1 MIDLNPIQPICIA
14 GEWRAGGGDL
24 YESLYPATGE
34 AVARLHAASLEDVE
48 EAMAGAHRA
57 FRESGWAQR
66 KPHERATV
74 LYRIAALIRE
84 RSEELAQLQRLDNGK
99 PIRETRNLVASA
111 AATFQFFAAA
121 CETLEESITPSR
133 GDFVSMSVYEPMGV
147 VVAITPWNSPIAS
160 EAQKLAP
167 ALAAGNAVVV
177 KPAEITPLAALA
189 LARICDEA
197 GLPRGL
203 VSVLPGKGALIGDA
217 LTRHPLARRVSFTGG
232 TRTGKHIARIA
243 ADKMMPVSLELGGK
257 SPTMVLADAD
267 LDHAVAGVLYG
278 IFSSSGESC
287 IAGSRLFVASERY
300 DEFMER
306 LATGAAALRVG
317 NPADERTQMGPLI
330 SARHRESVERYVE
343 MGVAEGGRL
352 RTGGVRPHGA
362 AFDRGYFY
370 TPTIIEGLTNDARLC
385 QEEVF
390 GPVLVAMPFDS
401 EEALIEEA
409 NDSYYALAAG
419 IWTRDFQRA
428 WRLGRAVQAGTVWIN
443 TYKQFSISTPFGGWR
458 DSGLGREKGRL
469 GILQYMEQKSL
480 YWGLN
485 EQPLAWA
492 GSH

>member
-317 NPADERTQMGPLI
+317 DPADERTQMGPLI

-370 TPTIIEGLTNDARLC
+370 TPTIIEGLTNGARLC
-385 QEEVF
+385 REEVF
-390 GPVLVAMPFDS
+390 GPVLVAMPFAS

-409 NDSYYALAAG
+409 NDSCYALAAG

-485 EQPLAWA
+485 EQPQAWA

>member
-1 MIDLNPIQPICIA
+1 MNPIQPICIA

-48 EAMAGAHRA
+48 QAMTGAHRA

-66 KPHERATV
+66 KPHERAAV

-317 NPADERTQMGPLI
+317 DPADERTQMGPLI

-370 TPTIIEGLTNDARLC
+370 TPTIIEGLTNGARLC
-385 QEEVF
+385 REEVF
-390 GPVLVAMPFDS
+390 GPVLVAMPFAS

-409 NDSYYALAAG
+409 NDSCYALAAG

>member
-48 EAMAGAHRA
+48 QAMAGAHRA

-317 NPADERTQMGPLI
+317 DPADERTQMGPLI

-370 TPTIIEGLTNDARLC
+370 TPTIIEGLTNGARLC
-385 QEEVF
+385 REEVF
-390 GPVLVAMPFDS
+390 GPVLVAMPFTS

-409 NDSYYALAAG
+409 NDSCYALAAG